1 MLWQH
6 GRAVIVIEAC
16 EESGSPDLPAYI
28 EQLKPRIGNPDLVV
42 CLDSGCGNYEQL
54 WVTTSLRG
62 IVAGTLR
69 VSITSEG
76 VHSGDSSGVI
86 PDTFRIARRL
96 LDRVDD
102 SETGAF
108 KVEALNCA
116 IPDARVKQTEVAA
129 DVLGNK
135 IYSDFPFLPG
145 AGPASDSL
153 VDLAL
158 NRTWRPTLTVTGA
171 SGLPPLA
178 QAGNVLRP
186 TTELMLSVR
195 VPPAV
200 DPVKAQA
207 ALKAVLEADPPY
219 GAKVEFDS
227 SKAGPGWESPAL
239 APWLEAA
246 AAKASNAYYSKPPVY
261 YGEGGSIPFMGML
274 GNLFPSAQFLIVG
287 VLGPASNAHGP
298 NEFLHVPYAKKLTCV
313 VASVLAD
320 HCKLRLDA
328 DPTVHRNKRA
338 RVEPDALAQDFGRDA
353 EGKKI

>member
-1 MLWQH
+1 M
-6 GRAVIVIEAC
+6 
-16 EESGSPDLPAYI
+16 
-28 EQLKPRIGNPDLVV
+28 LKPRIGSPDLVV
-42 CLDSGCGNYEQL
+42 CLDSGCGNYDQL

-69 VSITSEG
+69 VSITTEG

-86 PDTFRIARRL
+86 PDTFRIARKL

-102 SETGAF
+102 SGTGVV
-108 KVEALNCA
+108 KVPELNCD
-116 IPDARVKQTEVAA
+116 IPEARVKQTKVAA
-129 DVLGNK
+129 GILGDK
-135 IYSDFPFLPG
+135 IHTDFPFLPG
-145 AGPASDSL
+145 AKPASESL
-153 VDLAL
+153 VELAL

-171 SGLPPLA
+171 AGLPPLA

-186 TTELMLSVR
+186 TTALMLSVR
-195 VPPAV
+195 IPPAV
-200 DPVKAQA
+200 DPKMAQA
-207 ALKAVLEADPPY
+207 ALKVTLEADPPY
-219 GAKVEFDS
+219 GATVVFDS

-246 AAKASNAYYSKPPVY
+246 AAKASATYYGKPAVY

-274 GNLFPSAQFLIVG
+274 GNLFPASQFLIVG

-320 HCKLRLDA
+320 HCKLRLGGAGGVAAAADA
-328 DPTVHRNKRA
+328 CVHPAKR
-338 RVEPDALAQDFGRDA
+338 LKTDFGRDS